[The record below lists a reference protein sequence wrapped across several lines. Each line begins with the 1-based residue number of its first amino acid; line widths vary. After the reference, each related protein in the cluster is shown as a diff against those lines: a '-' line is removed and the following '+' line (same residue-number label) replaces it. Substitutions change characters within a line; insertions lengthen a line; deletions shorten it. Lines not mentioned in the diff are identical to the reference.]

1 MAPGSSAV
9 LISWPGTPYT
19 SEIEE
24 KDTAAYSDHSTV
36 ISMHARGSVLLDYI
50 SYEAVRCL
58 SGNSSPDTQ

>member
-9 LISWPGTPYT
+9 LIIWQGTPYT

-24 KDTAAYSDHSTV
+24 KDTTASDHSTV

-58 SGNSSPDTQ
+58 SGNTSADTH